1 MKADIYRIIDAN
13 LNRAREG
20 LRVCEDIARLALEN
34 KYLSRTLKSAR
45 QGVLECEQSL
55 GKAGRKALLRA
66 RDTSRDLGRHI
77 KFDASRKKDLKDLFQ
92 SNMRRSQESLRVLE
106 EFSTL
111 VNKKAQKG
119 FKALRFKTYSVEK
132 KADEI
137 LETVRR
143 IRHRN
148 SGK

>member
-1 MKADIYRIIDAN
+1 MNNKIYRIIDAN

-34 KYLSRTLKSAR
+34 KHLSRTLKSAR
-45 QGVLECEQSL
+45 QGVVECEQTL
-55 GKAGRKALLRA
+55 NKAGRKALIKA
-66 RDTSRDLGRHI
+66 RDAQRDLGRHI
-77 KFDASRKKDLKDLFQ
+77 KFDTSRKKDLKDLFQ
-92 SNMRRSQESLRVLE
+92 ANMRRAQESLRVLE
-106 EFSTL
+106 EFSVL
-111 VNKKAQKG
+111 VNKKATRG

-148 SGK
+148 SRR

>member
-1 MKADIYRIIDAN
+1 VKTDIYRIIDAN

-45 QGVLECEQSL
+45 QGVLECEKAMS
-55 GKAGRKALLRA
+55 KAGKSAFLKA
-66 RDTSRDLGRHI
+66 RDASRDLGRHV
-77 KFDASRKKDLKDLFQ
+77 KFDTSKKKDLKDLFQ

-111 VNKKAQKG
+111 VSKKAQKG